1 MDDMNL
7 QDVVLDNQ
15 NINLS
20 DFGLF
25 LSVLKNKKAY
35 EIILSIIL
43 NEDNLKLKE
52 VKVEQVI
59 LNKKGKRA
67 IRLDAW
73 AIDYNDRQ
81 FDTEMQNEIS
91 NDNIP
96 KRSRFYQ
103 SLIDSP
109 YLKSGKQTKYKNLS
123 QTVIIFITQD
133 DLFGHDLA
141 MYTFM
146 EKCEEVDGLYL
157 NDGTKKIFLNMSS
170 KNGRPELVSLLQY
183 MKDSRLDNSDVI
195 IEDSRIIQLDNIVQE
210 VRQSEEWEDISMS
223 MYGIMVDKLI
233 EKGLARGIEQGL
245 ERGMEQGLERG
256 MEQGLEKGMECAQV
270 EIIKNMY
277 ENNFTLEQICLA
289 TKLDKETVEQLAKL

>member
-1 MDDMNL
+1 M
-7 QDVVLDNQ
+7 
-15 NINLS
+15 
-20 DFGLF
+20 
-25 LSVLKNKKAY
+25 KNKKAY

-195 IEDSRIIQLDNIVQE
+195 VEDSRIIQLDNIVQE
-210 VRQSEEWEDISMS
+210 VKQSEEWEDISMS

-233 EKGLARGIEQGL
+233 EKGLARGMEQGL
-245 ERGMEQGLERG
+245 ERGMEQGLEKG
-256 MEQGLEKGMECAQV
+256 MEKGMECAQV

-277 ENNFTLEQICLA
+277 ENNFTVEQICLA